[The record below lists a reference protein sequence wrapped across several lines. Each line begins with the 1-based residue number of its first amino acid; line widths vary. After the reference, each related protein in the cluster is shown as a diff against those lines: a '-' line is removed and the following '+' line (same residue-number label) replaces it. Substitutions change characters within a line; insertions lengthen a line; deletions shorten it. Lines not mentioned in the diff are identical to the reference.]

1 MQIPFL
7 KTDKAKKLQRDLDA
21 ARERRSKLGARL
33 DAAESLLSA
42 ARGEPTK
49 LARDGAAD
57 AALDAAEAKVKAAES
72 RVSTL
77 LSAISDEDGHI
88 AELERQLADLADRA
102 LRAETADRCDALSV
116 EMEQFEKKIQVLDE
130 LAKLAD
136 VVAPIVTDARGIG
149 HFARTAHVELIP
161 ALQLLSSLLNSHAR
175 AVRSGV
181 APATLPTPAP
191 VTVPLP
197 PVPEMEA
204 IWLMQ
209 PVAFSENG
217 QIVIR
222 DLNQYVRLPPA
233 LVTKAVEV
241 GAGARI
247 GDPRAGKRMTSWRQW
262 HGGGLPALD
271 HCQHLDAEA
280 ETAAAKEKQKTLPES
295 EVVRHS
301 AHSLFEPVDRG
312 KPFIVKTAPGNA
324 TPGEGEAA

>member
-42 ARGEPTK
+42 ARGEPAK
-49 LARDGAAD
+49 FARDGAAD
-57 AALDAAEAKVKAAES
+57 AALDAAEAKVKAAEA

-116 EMEQFEKKIQVLDE
+116 EMEQFEKKIQVLDD

-175 AVRSGV
+175 AVRSGA
-181 APATLPTPAP
+181 APATLPTPEAPPAPRPPAP
-191 VTVPLP
+191 VLEKIWTIEPIAFTQDGHGIRKIDMNEQIDLSPALAKRAIALGAAVPLGDQRFNKRLTTWRKYYGFGAP
-197 PVPEMEA
+197 PLEQCIMLDEQAQTALAEEKSRPDEA
-204 IWLMQ
+204 KIL
-209 PVAFSENG
+209 
-217 QIVIR
+217 
-222 DLNQYVRLPPA
+222 
-233 LVTKAVEV
+233 
-241 GAGARI
+241 
-247 GDPRAGKRMTSWRQW
+247 
-262 HGGGLPALD
+262 
-271 HCQHLDAEA
+271 
-280 ETAAAKEKQKTLPES
+280 
-295 EVVRHS
+295 HS
-301 AHSLFEPVDRG
+301 AADPNFQVVDRG
-312 KPFIVKTAPGNA
+312 PSYTLKTSGPDI
-324 TPGEGEAA
+324 AA